1 MFMKLTNLCPL
12 LFSVALAASAQIES
26 PNTNL
31 TAREEQIVAAA
42 KTGAAPEFN
51 GAGIIG
57 IYPGTPFLHSLAVTG
72 ARPVTFSAKKL
83 PAGLTLDPNTGI
95 ITGVLKKEGKFTF
108 TASAKNSAGKAKME
122 INIVCGDTLAL
133 TPPMG
138 WNSYDAFGDNVVE
151 SEVLAN
157 ARYVAEKMQPVG
169 WDTVVVDYCWSDP
182 GAHDNNR
189 NARTNAPLATD
200 QFGRLLPATNRFP
213 SAVDGAGFKP
223 IADAVH
229 ALGLKFGIHIMR
241 GIPRNSVNSNLP
253 IEGSSFTAADAGN
266 TNDICKWCPDMFG
279 VSSNAAGQAWYDSC
293 ARLWASWGVD
303 YIKVDD
309 LSRPYHTAEVE
320 MIRRAIDRSGRSIV
334 FSTSPGETPIADA
347 AHVSTHANLWRAS
360 DDFWDNWRSLNRE
373 FTLGARWHDFVGPGH
388 WPDADM
394 LPVGHLSVSHR
405 SVGKDRFTQLTR
417 NEQLTHLSLWSLLPS
432 PLMVGANLPD
442 NDDWTLALLANPEVI
457 AVNQDSL
464 GQPAQR
470 LTNNLAGAEIWAKKL
485 ADGSLAVGFFN
496 RTVDAV
502 KVNYAW
508 SRLGFSTTAKACNL
522 WHGATALMSRPSAPE
537 VRDLW
542 LRKDLPRQKNFNA
555 EIPPHGCVLVKV
567 R

>member
-1 MFMKLTNLCPL
+1 MISMKFTSLCPL
-12 LFSVALAASAQIES
+12 LLLAAIATSAQIES

-31 TAREEQIVAAA
+31 TTREEQIVAAA
-42 KTGAAPEFN
+42 KAGAVPEFN
-51 GAGIIG
+51 GARIIG
-57 IYPGTPFLHSLAVTG
+57 IYPGTPFIHSLAVSG
-72 ARPVTFSAKKL
+72 ARPTTFSAKKL
-83 PAGLTLDPNTGI
+83 PVGLTLDPNTGI
-95 ITGVLKKEGKFTF
+95 ITGVLEKKGKFTF
-108 TASAKNSAGKAKME
+108 TASVKNSAGKAEMK
-122 INIVCGDTLAL
+122 IKIVCGDTLAL

-157 ARYVAEKMQPVG
+157 AHYVAEKMQPVG

-189 NARTNAPLATD
+189 NTRTNAPLAAD

-213 SAVDGAGFKP
+213 SAVDGVGFRP

-229 ALGLKFGIHIMR
+229 ALGLKFGIHVMR
-241 GIPRNSVNSNLP
+241 GIPRNSVWANLP

-266 TNDICKWCPDMFG
+266 KNDICRWCPDMFG

-293 ARLWASWGVD
+293 ARLWAGWGVD

-309 LSRPYHTAEVE
+309 LSQPYHTAEVE
-320 MIRRAIDRSGRSIV
+320 MVRNAIDKCGRAIV
-334 FSTSPGETPIADA
+334 FSTSPGETPIRDA
-347 AHVSTHANLWRAS
+347 AHISAHANLWRAS
-360 DDFWDNWRSLNRE
+360 DDFWDNWRSLNRA
-373 FTLGARWHDFVGPGH
+373 FTLGARWHDFAGPGH

-394 LPVGHLSVSHR
+394 LPIGHLSVSHR

-417 NEQLTHLSLWSLLPS
+417 NEQLTHISLWSLLPS

-442 NDDWTLALLANPEVI
+442 NDDWTLALLTNPEVI
-457 AVNQDSL
+457 AVNQDPL
-464 GQPAQR
+464 GQPAQG
-470 LTNNLAGAEIWAKKL
+470 LTNVLAGVEIWKKKL
-485 ADGSLAVGFFN
+485 ADKSIAVGIFN
-496 RTVDAV
+496 RGKDVV
-502 KVNYAW
+502 PVNLVW
-508 SRLGFSTTAKACNL
+508 HDLGLRAKPA
-522 WHGATALMSRPSAPE
+522 

-542 LRKDLPRQKNFNA
+542 LRTDLGRQKIFAA
-555 EIPPHGCVLVKV
+555 EIQPHGCVLLKV

>member
-1 MFMKLTNLCPL
+1 MKFTSLCPL
-12 LFSVALAASAQIES
+12 LLLAAIATSAQIES

-31 TAREEQIVAAA
+31 TTREEQIVAAA
-42 KTGAAPEFN
+42 KAGAVPEFN
-51 GAGIIG
+51 GARIIG
-57 IYPGTPFLHSLAVTG
+57 IYPGTPFIHSLAVSG
-72 ARPVTFSAKKL
+72 ARPTTFSAKKL
-83 PAGLTLDPNTGI
+83 PVGLTLDPNTGI
-95 ITGVLKKEGKFTF
+95 ITGVLEKKGKFTF
-108 TASAKNSAGKAKME
+108 TASVKNSAGKAEMK
-122 INIVCGDTLAL
+122 IKIVCGDTLAL

-157 ARYVAEKMQPVG
+157 AHYVAEKMQPVG

-189 NARTNAPLATD
+189 NTRTNAPLAAD

-213 SAVDGAGFKP
+213 SAVDGVGFRP

-229 ALGLKFGIHIMR
+229 ALGLKFGIHVMR
-241 GIPRNSVNSNLP
+241 GIPRNSVWANLP

-266 TNDICKWCPDMFG
+266 KNDICRWCPDMFG

-293 ARLWASWGVD
+293 ARLWAGWGVD

-309 LSRPYHTAEVE
+309 LSQPYHTAEVE
-320 MIRRAIDRSGRSIV
+320 MVRNAIDKCGRAIV
-334 FSTSPGETPIADA
+334 FSTSPGETPIRDA
-347 AHVSTHANLWRAS
+347 AHISAHANLWRAS
-360 DDFWDNWRSLNRE
+360 DDFWDNWRSLNRA
-373 FTLGARWHDFVGPGH
+373 FTLGARWHDFAGPGH

-394 LPVGHLSVSHR
+394 LPIGHLSVSHR

-417 NEQLTHLSLWSLLPS
+417 NEQLTHISLWSLLPS

-442 NDDWTLALLANPEVI
+442 NDDWTLALLTNPEVI
-457 AVNQDSL
+457 AVNQDPL
-464 GQPAQR
+464 GQPAKG
-470 LTNNLAGAEIWAKKL
+470 LTNILAGVEIWKKKL
-485 ADGSLAVGFFN
+485 ADKSLAVGIFN
-496 RTVDAV
+496 RGKDVV
-502 KVNYAW
+502 PVNLIW
-508 SRLGFSTTAKACNL
+508 HDLGLRSEPA
-522 WHGATALMSRPSAPE
+522 

-542 LRKDLPRQKNFNA
+542 LRTDLGRQKIFAA
-555 EIPPHGCVLVKV
+555 EIQPHGCVLLKV

>member
-1 MFMKLTNLCPL
+1 VLADGRKIAMRFTKLSPL
-12 LFSVALAASAQIES
+12 LLLAAIAASAQIDS

-42 KTGAAPEFN
+42 KAGAAPEFN

-57 IYPGTPFLHSLAVTG
+57 IYPGRPFIHSLAVTG
-72 ARPVTFSAKKL
+72 DHPMTFSTAKL

-95 ITGVLKKEGKFTF
+95 ITGVLTNKGRFTF
-108 TASAKNSAGKAKME
+108 TASAKNSAGKARME
-122 INIVCGDTLAL
+122 IKIACGDSIAL

-157 ARYVAEKMQPVG
+157 ARYMAEKMQPVG

-189 NARTNAPLATD
+189 NARTNAPLAAD

-213 SAVDGAGFKP
+213 SAVDGTGFKP
-223 IADAVH
+223 LADAVH
-229 ALGLKFGIHIMR
+229 AMGLKFGIHVMR
-241 GIPRNSVNSNLP
+241 GIPRNSVHANLP
-253 IEGSSFTAADAGN
+253 IEGSNFTAADAVD
-266 TNDICKWCPDMFG
+266 TNDVCRWCPDMFG

-293 ARLWASWGVD
+293 ARLWAGWGVD

-309 LSRPYHTAEVE
+309 LSQPYHTAEVE
-320 MIRRAIDRSGRSIV
+320 MIRNAIDKCGRAIE
-334 FSTSPGETPIADA
+334 FSTSPGETPIRDA
-347 AHVSTHANLWRAS
+347 AHISTHANLWRAS
-360 DDFWDNWRSLNRE
+360 GDFWDNWRSLNRE

-442 NDDWTLALLANPEVI
+442 NDDWTLALLTNPEVI
-457 AVNQDSL
+457 AVNQDPL
-464 GQPAQR
+464 GQPAQG
-470 LTNNLAGAEIWAKKL
+470 LTNVLAGAEVWTKKL
-485 ADGSLAVGFFN
+485 ADKSVAVGIFN
-496 RTVDAV
+496 RGKEVAQ
-502 KVNYAW
+502 VNLTW
-508 SRLGFSTTAKACNL
+508 HDLGLPTKPA
-522 WHGATALMSRPSAPE
+522 

-542 LRKDLPRQKNFNA
+542 LRKDLGRQKIFAA
-555 EIPPHGCVLVKV
+555 EIPPHDCVLLKV

>member
-1 MFMKLTNLCPL
+1 MKFTKLCPL
-12 LFSVALAASAQIES
+12 LFSAAISVSAQMVS
-26 PNTNL
+26 TDTNL
-31 TAREEQIVAAA
+31 TARDEQIVAAA
-42 KTGAAPEFN
+42 KAGAAPQFN
-51 GAGIIG
+51 GARIIG
-57 IYPGTPFLHSLAVTG
+57 IYPGAPFFHSLAVTG
-72 ARPVTFSAKKL
+72 ARPITFSAKKL
-83 PAGLTLDPNTGI
+83 AAGLALDSKTGV
-95 ITGVLKKEGKFTF
+95 ITGALKEKGEFTF

-122 INIVCGDTLAL
+122 IKIVCGDTLAL

-157 ARYVAEKMQPVG
+157 ARYVAGKMQPTG

-189 NARTNAPLATD
+189 NARTNAPLAAD

-223 IADAVH
+223 LADAVH

-241 GIPRNSVNSNLP
+241 GVPRNSVEASLP
-253 IEGSSFTAADAGN
+253 IEGSSFTATDAGN
-266 TNDICKWCPDMFG
+266 TGDKCVWCPDMFG
-279 VSSNAAGQAWYDSC
+279 VQSNAAGQAWYDSC
-293 ARLWASWGVD
+293 ARLWASWNVD

-309 LSRPYHTAEVE
+309 LSSPYHAAEVE
-320 MIRRAIDRSGRSIV
+320 MIRRAIDRSGRAIV
-334 FSTSPGETPIADA
+334 FSTSPGETPVRDA

-360 DDFWDNWRSLNRE
+360 GDFWDNWRSLNRE
-373 FTLGARWHDFVGPGH
+373 FTLGVRWHDFVGPGH

-394 LPVGHLSVSHR
+394 LPVGHLSVGHR
-405 SVGKDRFTQLTR
+405 SVGNDRFTQLTR
-417 NEQLTHLSLWSLLPS
+417 DEQLTHISLWSLLPS

-442 NDDWTLALLANPEVI
+442 NDGWTLALLTNPEVI
-457 AVNQDSL
+457 AVNQDAF

-470 LTNNLAGAEIWAKKL
+470 LTNVLAGAEIWTKKL
-485 ADGSLAVGFFN
+485 ADKSLAVGIFN
-496 RTVDAV
+496 RGNAAV
-502 KVNYAW
+502 PVNLIW
-508 SRLGFSTTAKACNL
+508 HDLGLRAKPA
-522 WHGATALMSRPSAPE
+522 

-542 LRKDLPRQKNFNA
+542 LRKDLGRRNNFVA
-555 EIPPHGCVLVKV
+555 ELPPHGCVLLKV